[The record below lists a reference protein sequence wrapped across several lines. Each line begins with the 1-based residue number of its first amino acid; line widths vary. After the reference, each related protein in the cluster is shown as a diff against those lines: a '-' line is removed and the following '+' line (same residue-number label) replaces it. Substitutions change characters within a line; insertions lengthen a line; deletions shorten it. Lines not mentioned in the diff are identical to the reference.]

1 MSDIMAE
8 FNQLCADRT
17 AGRTTEIEFRNLLI
31 DRLDY
36 DWREAK
42 QVSQRFKPEDE
53 R

>member
-31 DRLDY
+31 DLARGQTS
-36 DWREAK
+36 EPEI
-42 QVSQRFKPEDE
+42 QTQR
-53 R
+53 